1 MKINPINYNFQK
13 FQSDIQKAK
22 VSFKEK
28 KNPTLTLKG
37 ANNLISRSNLIY
49 DSDWVIPVIE
59 DIDGAV
65 SAVYGELLPQKVP
78 YNFEFDL
85 NVSESYLPF
94 LDFNIITKTNSD
106 QEVWGVGQFSFSS
119 LREPTFQLYDWEGIT
134 EIIVGADLNPAVP
147 SDGGFGWW
155 MSEGSPPSVPPVSLP
170 DPEIGIPHLPK
181 PESAYETY
189 SAFSQIS
196 LPAWY
201 IPGGRGPYSLNR
213 DGSQVYYD
221 GEWIALS
228 SWANIMWDNYH
239 NMYGQ
244 IYFYVTAYSATDFIP
259 QPYLNFP
266 LPNDTAIHYSLPSGT
281 TTDTSNCDEYF
292 FSQYWTVGDLTNFN
306 DYVTLVGYDEAYDVF
321 TSYYPDLI
329 ITEEGDGPPY
339 HAYEA
344 VSTETVKTCNQQIVI
359 TKISDSQFHFNIKGY
374 LLLVSQAKIETDF
387 SDPTFPT
394 YQPEGT
400 DLFVRLKVFYNSW
413 LKSHSSISY
422 TK

>member
-134 EIIVGADLNPAVP
+134 ELN
-147 SDGGFGWW
+147 GGFIGTT
-155 MSEGSPPSVPPVSLP
+155 EYYHEPAYPPSLPTPTEANTGIPFPEPSGAYSKTATYTRVYISNVGTGLGPFNLRGDGSSTEIEVTPGVWQDFYAWMVDLFITYAPFANFSVSLQ
-170 DPEIGIPHLPK
+170 
-181 PESAYETY
+181 SAY
-189 SAFSQIS
+189 
-196 LPAWY
+196 
-201 IPGGRGPYSLNR
+201 
-213 DGSQVYYD
+213 
-221 GEWIALS
+221 WI
-228 SWANIMWDNYH
+228 
-239 NMYGQ
+239 
-244 IYFYVTAYSATDFIP
+244 DFIP
-259 QPYLNFP
+259 SVYNFP
-266 LPNDTAIHYSLPSGT
+266 LPNDTATHYSLPLGT
-281 TTDTSNCDEYF
+281 TTDTSNCDENYQT
-292 FSQYWTVGDLTNFN
+292 QYWTVDSLTDFN